1 MREET
6 GGLYCHVLNGGNGRA
21 EVFHDDADY
30 AGFVELLSAA
40 CDRVAMRV
48 AAVCLLPN
56 HFHLVVRPRADGD
69 LGRWMQWLM
78 TSHVRRYHRRYGTSG
93 HVWQGRYKSF
103 VTQKRR
109 PSAAQRASG
118 VVEVA
123 DPLWTV
129 VRYVERNPLR
139 AGLVDR
145 AEDWPWSSLAWWVAR
160 ERAKGGLA
168 PSAVPVPLSPVAFP
182 PAVDETSAGSGRA
195 KRRQAVGAAA
205 AEPATPNAPA
215 EPATPN
221 GADERGTG
229 TEDGASPRFAGALSP
244 PPIPFDLDRPDGWL
258 DTVNQPQTDDE
269 LAALRRCISRGRP
282 FGSDRWVHRIARTLG
297 LEPTLRPRGRPR
309 KDAEK

>member
-1 MREET
+1 MPRTLREET
-6 GGLYCHVLNGGNGRA
+6 GGLYCHVLNRGNGRVA
-21 EVFHDDADY
+21 VFHEEEAY
-30 AGFVELLSAA
+30 AGFLELLCLA
-40 CDRVAMRV
+40 CGRIPMGV
-48 AAVCLLPN
+48 AAGCMMPN
-56 HFHLVVRPRADGD
+56 HFHLVVRPGSDGD

-195 KRRQAVGAAA
+195 KRRQAVGAAP

-215 EPATPN
+215 EPAPPN

-229 TEDGASPRFAGALSP
+229 TNGTAVFVSSC
-244 PPIPFDLDRPDGWL
+244 
-258 DTVNQPQTDDE
+258 V
-269 LAALRRCISRGRP
+269 
-282 FGSDRWVHRIARTLG
+282 VLG
-297 LEPTLRPRGRPR
+297 
-309 KDAEK
+309 